1 MKSTK
6 AITHPKIAIIAD
18 PLDNQSAGVHVFT
31 KELINALVELGK
43 ADQLLLI
50 REQYDPALKIEQI
63 VVPNIKLPIGF
74 ASLRLFFLIP
84 WILRNRGVAAVFEPA
99 HFGPFN
105 LPSRIKRLTMIHDLT
120 PLIFPQY
127 HRWHSQLLQ
136 KLFLRRILRKTDW
149 VFTNSKHTS
158 QDVAAFF
165 PFTKNKIQHLYLG
178 KHSEFRPTKNPA
190 RLKELGITKPYF
202 IYVGTIEPRKNLELL
217 LKAFATFCLES
228 KEQDIELV
236 FAGQMGWKSAGF
248 QEALAKHPYRDKI
261 KLLGFVAFLD
271 LPILYTHAI
280 ALVYPSKYE
289 GFGLPII
296 EALACG
302 TDVITAKNS
311 SLKEIGEGVA
321 FFFETD
327 EVASLVARMEEVFYS
342 EEDRSLK
349 NQQDSEKFS
358 WEQCAHVFWQNV
370 QEVVK

>member
-1 MKSTK
+1 MSHKNDNK
-6 AITHPKIAIIAD
+6 VVAIIAD
-18 PLDNQSAGVHVFT
+18 PLDNQRAGVHVFT
-31 KELINALVELGK
+31 RELIQALVDQGK
-43 ADQLLLI
+43 GDQLLLV
-50 REQYDPALKIEQI
+50 REKHDPNLDIKQI
-63 VVPNIKLPIGF
+63 VVPNIRIPIGF
-74 ASLRLFFLIP
+74 ASLRLFFIIP
-84 WILRNRGVAAVFEPA
+84 WILRSRGVAAVFEPA

-105 LPSRIKRLTMIHDLT
+105 LPRRIKRLTMIHDLT
-120 PLIFPQY
+120 PLIFPEY

-136 KLFLRRILRKTDW
+136 KLFLKGILRKTDW

-178 KHSEFRPTKNPA
+178 KHPAFRPTKNPA

-217 LKAFATFCLES
+217 LEAFATFCLEN
-228 KEQDIELV
+228 KEQEIELV

-248 QEALAKHPYRDKI
+248 QEALAEHPYRDKI

-271 LPILYTHAI
+271 LPILYTHAM
-280 ALVYPSKYE
+280 ALIYPSKYE
-289 GFGLPII
+289 GFGLPIV

-311 SLKEIGEGVA
+311 SLKEIGEGAA

-327 EVASLVARMEEVFYS
+327 DAASLAARMEEVFYS

-349 NQQDSEKFS
+349 NQQHSEKFS
-358 WEQCAHVFWQNV
+358 WERCAREFWQKV
-370 QEVVK
+370 EGVVK